1 MSNKRDQILTATRD
15 LIFEQGLQAI
25 SMSQIAQRAEV
36 GMGTIYNYFA
46 SKEELVYSLYREI
59 KTAMS
64 AHMMDGY
71 DEGQPVIVRFLD
83 LLTRIAHY
91 GIDYPREFRLVEQ
104 LAQVPYI
111 KEQAKADE
119 YALTAVLNQ
128 LFMEAHQQH
137 LLKDLPHEVI
147 ALLISGA
154 LNALIEA
161 HATRSIQ
168 LDDALI
174 EQAVTACWDAIK
186 R

>member
-1 MSNKRDQILTATRD
+1 MSTKRDQIIIATRD

-36 GMGTIYNYFA
+36 GMGTIYNYFP
-46 SKEELVYSLYREI
+46 SKEELVLCLYSEI
-59 KTAMS
+59 KLSMS
-64 AHMMDGY
+64 DYVLDDY
-71 DEGQPVIVRFLD
+71 DETQPVVGRFLH
-83 LLTRIAHY
+83 LLTSTAHY
-91 GIDYPREFRLVEQ
+91 GIQYPREFRLVEQ

-111 KEQAKADE
+111 KEQAE
-119 YALTAVLNQ
+119 STQYTLTTVFHQ
-128 LFMEAHQQH
+128 LFIEAQSQN
-137 LLKDLPHEVI
+137 LLKDMPPKVI

-161 HATRSIQ
+161 HATRQIT

-174 EQAVTACWDAIK
+174 KQTVAACWDAIK